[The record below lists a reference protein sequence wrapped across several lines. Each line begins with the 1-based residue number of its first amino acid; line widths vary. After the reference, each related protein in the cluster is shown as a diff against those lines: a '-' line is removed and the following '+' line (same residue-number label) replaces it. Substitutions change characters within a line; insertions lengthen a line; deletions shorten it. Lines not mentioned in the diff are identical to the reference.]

1 MFNSNGEKCSN
12 EENEKGQIFKG
23 KLPKRKIPYK
33 QLSDPTA
40 VIEEIR

>member
-1 MFNSNGEKCSN
+1 MGKNVQMKRMKKGKERA
-12 EENEKGQIFKG
+12 EE